1 MPEFHISILGSG
13 STGNVTFVSD
23 GSVRVL
29 LDAGLACKEIEK
41 RLRLFGISPRHIDAV
56 LVSHEHGDHA
66 RGAWRFCSKHRVPL
80 YATEGTFRFMPRVPD
95 EPSKPSKEVE
105 WIRVRSG
112 SSFKLGR
119 MTVDLF
125 PTPHDAADP
134 VGFRLRRGRLAFGHV
149 TDIGHVSE
157 DVATGLRGCDAILI
171 ESNHDLEMLRAGDY
185 PESLKNR
192 VGSRFGHLSNEALA
206 RYLENRLP
214 DAVRHLFLA
223 HLSLQNNHESLVLDC
238 CFEALRRRGGRMP
251 KVHLTYADRP
261 TPMLRLGEAKLV
273 YVEERAQGVLVFEP
287 C

>member
-1 MPEFHISILGSG
+1 LPEFHISVLGSG

-29 LDAGLACKEIEK
+29 LDAGLAAKEIER
-41 RLRLFGISPRHIDAV
+41 RLRLFGVSPRQIDAV

-66 RGAWRFCSKHRVPL
+66 RGAWRFCTRHRVPL
-80 YATEGTFRFMPRVPD
+80 YATEATFRFLPRVS
-95 EPSKPSKEVE
+95 EKQVE
-105 WIRVRSG
+105 WVRVRSG
-112 SSFKLGR
+112 ASFKLGR

-157 DVATGLRGCDAILI
+157 EVATGLRGCAAILI
-171 ESNHDLEMLRAGDY
+171 ESNHDLAMLRSGDY
-185 PESLKNR
+185 PASLKTR
-192 VGSRFGHLSNEALA
+192 VGSRYGHLSNEALA
-206 RYLENRLP
+206 RYLEERLP

-223 HLSLQNNHESLVLDC
+223 HLSQQNNHESLVLEC
-238 CFEALRRRGGRMP
+238 CFEALKRRGGRLP

-261 TPMLRLGEAKLV
+261 TPLLRISESKPLF
-273 YVEERAQGVLVFEP
+273 VEQRAQGVLVFETGYHVD
-287 C
+287 